1 MKKLLLLGIMLL
13 GMGGVTFAAK
23 TKVSF
28 SSSNWW
34 AQASWDAGTST
45 MSWDGVWAAPS
56 GGNGT
61 WYFIETNIPA
71 GDISSYTYFHATLSD
86 FSDNVDYVLLRV
98 KQGDN
103 NYADVKLVAGENN
116 IDLKALAA
124 ANPGVNF
131 KNVTDV
137 TIWGSNEAL
146 AGKVINAENKASVKI
161 QDVYLQDNDNSNH
174 YLKISTNS
182 KKANAWEWA
191 IKYKLDA
198 PLEKGKTY
206 TLSMLAKSTSKINPD
221 NGNIW
226 FWPSGKDQTPTYTGY
241 YIGTEWGK
249 CTCDFTAADNHEYL
263 IWDFGPFEGDIYF
276 DDITLVEK
284 GQSTN
289 LMEDDFEDGL
299 SSKWCDD
306 SWNKPVYKVVSE
318 KEDIDRQPINIV
330 AEDKNFSVWSKEY
343 PKNTSSQVSAD
354 GDGVY
359 AVKAVAKVSNTWDTQ
374 VWISASQDLPVGS
387 LYTIEFACK
396 ASEAVQARAQIH
408 GKADGNNYRYD
419 LQDKDFPTDWTN
431 YKIEGQITD
440 NRGGKSL
447 AFNLSQ
453 EGKDVTY
460 YFKDIKV
467 TVTVDENTATAI
479 NGNTTITIGEKG
491 SRTYCSNHALD
502 FSGVDGL
509 KAYVASAFDPNH
521 SNVTMTEVTKVPAN
535 TGLYLVG
542 TAGDYNVPVAS
553 EAATIG
559 TNMLVGISS
568 TEGDYVEATE
578 GEYVNLVLATTAAGR
593 GFHPLSK
600 SGKMG
605 NNKAYLHVTSTD
617 FAKLP
622 SEAPL
627 RITIEDEE
635 ATGIEEVA
643 TPIVADGVWY
653 TINGVKLAGEPTE
666 KGIYI
671 FNGKKVAIQ

>member
-1 MKKLLLLGIMLL
+1 MLL
-13 GMGGVTFAAK
+13 GLGGVTSVKAQGGTK
-23 TKVSF
+23 TPLRLLKNGVINETDF
-28 SSSNWW
+28 
-34 AQASWDAGTST
+34 DITPIGTST
-45 MSWDGVWAAPS
+45 LTTDNLYAATFKSKANTCNVFQFKNLDVKNYDKAVIKYSILDENEWRVNTPNGHFALPS
-56 GGNGT
+56 GTDKTYEIDLSGKDT
-61 WYFIETNIPA
+61 YTDFTVF
-71 GDISSYTYFHATLSD
+71 SSYQNHTVGS
-86 FSDNVDYVLLRV
+86 S
-98 KQGDN
+98 
-103 NYADVKLVAGENN
+103 
-116 IDLKALAA
+116 I
-124 ANPGVNF
+124 
-131 KNVTDV
+131 
-137 TIWGSNEAL
+137 TISE
-146 AGKVINAENKASVKI
+146 
-161 QDVYLQDNDNSNH
+161 VYLYTKPVDTSNH

-182 KKANAWEWA
+182 KKAYAWEWA

-226 FWPSGKDQTPTYTGY
+226 FWPSGENQTPTYTGY

-306 SWNKPVYKVVSE
+306 GWNKPVYKVVSE

-627 RITIEDEE
+627 RITIEDDE

>member
-1 MKKLLLLGIMLL
+1 MKKLLLLAIMLL
-13 GMGGVTFAAK
+13 GLGGVIFAQSPEK
-23 TKVSF
+23 K
-28 SSSNWW
+28 
-34 AQASWDAGTST
+34 
-45 MSWDGVWAAPS
+45 P
-56 GGNGT
+56 
-61 WYFIETNIPA
+61 
-71 GDISSYTYFHATLSD
+71 
-86 FSDNVDYVLLRV
+86 VLLLNNSGELSTEDFDITPLPGSTLE
-98 KQGDN
+98 KTNLYGATFTPKDN
-103 NYADVKLVAGENN
+103 KF
-116 IDLKALAA
+116 
-124 ANPGVNF
+124 F
-131 KNVTDV
+131 KNVFQYKPYNVGNYRKIVVVFGEAVADGWNING
-137 TIWGSNEAL
+137 TIDGGSKFVSL
-146 AGKVINAENKASVKI
+146 KGKTSFEMTVDGTVEDFTIFNWDGCTAPITISE
-161 QDVYLQDNDNSNH
+161 VYLTDPKPVDTSNH
-174 YLKISTNS
+174 YLKISTNE
-182 KKANAWEWA
+182 KKTNPWEWA

-198 PLEKGKTY
+198 SLETDKTY

-226 FWPSGKDQTPTYTGY
+226 FWPSGSDGKTTYTGY
-241 YIGTEWGK
+241 PIGTEWGK
-249 CTCDFTAADNHEYL
+249 CTCEFKASGNHEFL
-263 IWDFGPFEGDIYF
+263 IWNFGPFEGDIYF

-306 SWNKPVYKVVSE
+306 GWNKPVYKVVSE

-330 AEDKNFSVWSKEY
+330 AKDKNFSVWSKEY

-354 GDGVY
+354 GEGVY

-396 ASEAVQARAQIH
+396 ASEAVKARAQIH

-419 LQDKDFPTDWTN
+419 LEDKDFPTDWTT
-431 YKIEGQITD
+431 YKIEGKIKD

-453 EGKDVTY
+453 EEKDVTY

-568 TEGDYVEATE
+568 TESDYVEATE